1 MMQKEWKGMYIGVCL
16 LSWGWVTAN
25 VLRVNLTRLYITVH
39 LFSLFFL
46 NMVNGIGIYWLGMY
60 VLMSMMSM
68 LGDWRVFGGA
78 LQWYLLFTLTV
89 IWYHI
94 FWAVPSPAHCC
105 ASM

>member
-16 LSWGWVTAN
+16 LSWGWFTAN
-25 VLRVNLTRLYITVH
+25 VLGVNLTRLYIAVH
-39 LFSLFFL
+39 VFSLFL
-46 NMVNGIGIYWLGMY
+46 NMVKKIGIYWLGMY

-78 LQWYLLFTLTV
+78 LQWYLLFTLGL
-89 IWYHI
+89 
-94 FWAVPSPAHCC
+94 WAVPSPAHCC